1 VQIAKRTF
9 ESVEGVEENKVV
21 GRLSIKQVFDGFVFA
36 AEADFVPILKALRT
50 TIQKPVAPVQ
60 GFLVDPGKTPTRGES
75 TDFQILCVFI
85 LCDKS
90 VDDIVFLHFGKQAA
104 LDLESNYGA
113 AR

>member
-1 VQIAKRTF
+1 
-9 ESVEGVEENKVV
+9 VERVEENKVV
-21 GRLSIKQVFDGFVFA
+21 GRLRIKQVFDGFVFA
-36 AEADFVPILKALRT
+36 TEADFIAILKALRT

-60 GFLVDPGKTPTRGES
+60 VFLVDPGKTPTRGES

-85 LCDKS
+85 LCDES

-113 AR
+113 AC

>member
-1 VQIAKRTF
+1 
-9 ESVEGVEENKVV
+9 
-21 GRLSIKQVFDGFVFA
+21 
-36 AEADFVPILKALRT
+36 
-50 TIQKPVAPVQ
+50 
-60 GFLVDPGKTPTRGES
+60 LVDPGKTPTRGES

-85 LCDKS
+85 LCDES